1 MEPPPAPGAESAR
14 AGDGLRRAGRTEE
27 ARLEYRRALER
38 DPGNV
43 RAHLGLQAIGLERG
57 LDLSLRREYRAS
69 GPPHLAARL
78 EADPRRQQEA
88 YAGSPEPWRSLGLG
102 DVALREGSL
111 GPGTEL
117 CGRAA
122 ALDPGNALVRIGLGR
137 AHLAAG
143 ATGLADAEFRAAM
156 WSDPGHPAPPLGL
169 SLLADR
175 RGSLADAFRWA
186 LEAYARAP
194 AEASLAAR
202 VREVAARS
210 GRADWMAQAGQLLAE
225 HGGGDADI
233 LLAAGSL
240 LRDGG
245 SPAAARDAWERAQQ
259 AGATPEEVAARAA
272 GGPAPEAREFVLSL
286 AAGVEARYRH
296 YAATKEKED
305 FGEFVA
311 WARAL
316 WEAKTGE
323 TLGPRG
329 GTVEFAFV
337 GKLVDPSLGSDE
349 PLVRACARRG
359 MLLVLGQRRGGPP
372 EALLA
377 DVVRREPL
385 APVRVRGTEVEREVV
400 WTGQRHLSGYQEWGG
415 AGDIAGLALD
425 RLVIVDLHAV
435 AAWEGSLR
443 RDRARLLPHR
453 AEVLGEPALEDRPV
467 TSVDD
472 PAGVDRRLLLDAGI
486 DVAAEVLVHENAHLV
501 DAARHLPVGSHP
513 LRNFGLALRRG
524 FGAEEILAYLE
535 RNAQLCAITE
545 GPGPRAALAACC
557 AALGG
562 HGAHATGYREIVE
575 GIVAEIHANPARYP
589 AIDQGRVI
597 VQQLHVLGDEEVRAA
612 ARELARR
619 WGTDG

>member
-1 MEPPPAPGAESAR
+1 
-14 AGDGLRRAGRTEE
+14 
-27 ARLEYRRALER
+27 
-38 DPGNV
+38 V
-43 RAHLGLQAIGLERG
+43 
-57 LDLSLRREYRAS
+57 
-69 GPPHLAARL
+69 
-78 EADPRRQQEA
+78 
-88 YAGSPEPWRSLGLG
+88 
-102 DVALREGSL
+102 
-111 GPGTEL
+111 
-117 CGRAA
+117 
-122 ALDPGNALVRIGLGR
+122 
-137 AHLAAG
+137 HLAAG
-143 ATGLADAEFRAAM
+143 ATGLAEAEFRAAM
-156 WSDPGHPAPPLGL
+156 WSDPAHPAPALGL

-210 GRADWMAQAGQLLAE
+210 GRQDWMAQAGHLLADQ
-225 HGGGDADI
+225 GGGNAEI

-245 SPAAARDAWERAQQ
+245 SPAAAAEAWERARES
-259 AGATPEEVAARAA
+259 GATPEEVAARAA
-272 GGPAPEAREFVLSL
+272 EGRAPAARDFVRSL

-305 FGEFVA
+305 FGAFVA
-311 WARAL
+311 WARSL
-316 WEAKTGE
+316 WEARTGE

-337 GKLVDPSLGSDE
+337 GKLVDPSLASDE
-349 PLVRACARRG
+349 PLVRACARHG

-372 EALLA
+372 EAFLA

-385 APVRVRGTEVEREVV
+385 SSVRLRGTEVEREVV
-400 WTGQRHLSGYQEWGG
+400 WTGRRHLSGYQEWAG

-435 AAWEGSLR
+435 AAWEGGLR

-453 AEVLGEPALEDRPV
+453 AEVLGEPALEDPPV

-486 DVAAEVLVHENAHLV
+486 DVAAEVLVHEDAHLV

-513 LRNFGLALRRG
+513 FRNFGLALSRG
-524 FGAEEILAYLE
+524 FGAEEILGYLE

-545 GPGPRAALAACC
+545 GPGPRGALAACC

-562 HGAHATGYREIVE
+562 QGAHATGYREIVA
-575 GIVAEIHANPARYP
+575 GIVEEIRANPARYP
-589 AIDQGRVI
+589 AIDQDRVI
-597 VQQLHVLGDEEVRAA
+597 VQQLHRLSDEEVRGA

-619 WGTDG
+619 WGTDD